1 MIYGVWLQ
9 VTWCLQSITGFTCLV
24 ESWCRSPRTQAGWA
38 LWYSSH
44 YQQPVEPIHRF
55 GGRLDSVRSCAPS
68 SNQGP
73 FIWGHLVRRRR
84 PQLNGS
90 AVSSQRVSSPGLHYT
105 EFLKLLCRVVGLLWG
120 RIHFEFRTK
129 HSPSFTDQLST
140 ESVCFETTLWATLYA
155 SCQTRHLRWSDAS
168 GIKSIGNIPITFRL
182 AVVFRFGTACWPSIQ
197 RHSPNRILDASN
209 KNLVKLVLTGSQANL
224 QKAWRVLRGLPDLWS
239 FGWLIR

>member
-9 VTWCLQSITGFTCLV
+9 VTRCLQSITGFTCHV

-38 LWYSSH
+38 LWYSTH

-90 AVSSQRVSSPGLHYT
+90 AVSSHKVSSPGWHYT

-129 HSPSFTDQLST
+129 HSPSFADQLAT

-182 AVVFRFGTACWPSIQ
+182 AVVIRFGTACWPSIQ
-197 RHSPNRILDASN
+197 RHSPNGTLDASN
-209 KNLVKLVLTGSQANL
+209 KNLVKLILTGSQACKKL
-224 QKAWRVLRGLPDLWS
+224 EGYWEDCQIYESLDD
-239 FGWLIR
+239 